1 MMRNQMFRSTLP
13 VTAAL
18 LAALLLAACA
28 PIAVPPAQEAAA
40 PAATESVEATATE
53 AAAAPGME
61 GMDHGTMAHDSGPF
75 DAQFIDSMSE
85 HHRGAIVMAE
95 QALEQAEH
103 DELRALAAE
112 IVAAQEAELT
122 QMEEWRAAWHPDLPH
137 TQGMGMEMGE
147 MALAGDES
155 VPFDRRFLEAMIS
168 HHQGAIAMAEHAMA
182 AAEHEEIRQMAEG
195 IITAQERE
203 IGRMQEWL
211 SAWYG
216 GEG

>member
-1 MMRNQMFRSTLP
+1 MLRFTLSIA
-13 VTAAL
+13 AAL
-18 LAALLLAACA
+18 LAALAPAACA
-28 PIAVPPAQEAAA
+28 PVAVAPAQQGAA
-40 PAATESVEATATE
+40 PAATESAEATATE
-53 AAAAPGME
+53 AAATPGME
-61 GMDHGTMAHDSGPF
+61 GMDHGAAAHGAEPF

-85 HHRGAIVMAE
+85 HHRGAVMMAE

-103 DELRALAAE
+103 GELRALATE

-122 QMEEWRAAWHPDLPH
+122 QMEEWRATWYPDLPPTH
-137 TQGMGMEMGE
+137 GMGMEMGE
-147 MALAGDES
+147 MALAEDES

-168 HHQGAIAMAEHAMA
+168 HHQGAITMAEHALE

-195 IITAQERE
+195 IITAQARE
-203 IGRMQEWL
+203 IAQMQEWL